1 MLYIDFNRSR
11 RLVLK
16 PPRADAIVATKNE
29 RPKALVRLTFPALSA
44 RRALQDDAKDASE
57 NPASVAAPNR
67 SKTFVSNAKIVR
79 DNAESM
85 PPARTNFFLPK
96 RSASPPKSSVEEAL
110 TMPNVPRIRLLV
122 AKDRPSSRRKTCREM
137 KNRPAAAHVKKL
149 A

>member
-1 MLYIDFNRSR
+1 MYVDFSRSR

-16 PPRADAIVATKNE
+16 PPRADEMVATKNE
-29 RPKALVRLTFPALSA
+29 RPNALVRLTFPALSA
-44 RRALQDDAKDASE
+44 RRALQEDANDASE
-57 NPASVAAPNR
+57 SPASVAAPKR
-67 SKTFVSNAKIVR
+67 SSTFVSNAKIAR

-96 RSASPPKSSVEEAL
+96 WSARPPKRSVDDAL

-122 AKDRPSSRRKTCREM
+122 AKERPSSRRKTCREM